1 MSLTPA
7 DAEEIVLQWFNAF
20 NGRDLAGMLA
30 FLHTQVDFRPLRLHG
45 IASSYHGH
53 DGVRAWYTDIERLE
67 HRHRVEI
74 TEFRASS
81 DGQLIAVGTLS
92 AADPAGPSSFWGLER
107 FAGDKIVAAYHY
119 VTEPDILRES
129 GLLRP

>member
-1 MSLTPA
+1 LPLSPA
-7 DAEEIVLQWFNAF
+7 DAEEIVLQWFDAF
-20 NGRDLAGMLA
+20 NSRDLAGILA
-30 FLHTQVDFRPLRLHG
+30 CMHAAVDFRPLRLHG
-45 IASSYHGH
+45 LASFYPGH
-53 DGVRAWYTDIERLE
+53 DGVRAWFGDLERLE
-67 HRHRVEI
+67 HRHRIEI
-74 TEFRASS
+74 TEIRASA

>member
-1 MSLTPA
+1 MSLTPT
-7 DAEEIVLQWFNAF
+7 DAEEIVLQWFTAF
-20 NGRDLAGMLA
+20 NARDLDGMLA
-30 FLHTQVDFRPLRLHG
+30 NMHALVDFRPLHLHG
-45 IASSYHGH
+45 LASSYGGH
-53 DGVRAWYTDIERLE
+53 DGVRAWFSDLERLG
-67 HRHRVEI
+67 HRHQIEI
-74 TEFRASS
+74 AEIRASS

-107 FAGDKIVAAYHY
+107 FAGDTIAAAYHY